1 MNYPIMIDLKGKKIT
16 IIGGGK
22 IAYRKAS
29 NFINFGYDVSA
40 VSIEFIEEFKNIR
53 DKVNFIIDEYN
64 EKYIEDSFIVVAATN
79 NTEINKKIGIFCREK
94 DKLVNVV
101 DNPNLSNFIVPSCL
115 KRGDLI
121 ISVSTCGKSPSLAS
135 KIKRDLEVTYDDS
148 YEEYVN
154 LLGEIRIK
162 ILEKYNDSREK
173 KKLLN
178 EIINL
183 SLEELKK
190 YEI

>member
-64 EKYIEDSFIVVAATN
+64 EKYIEDSFIVVA
-79 NTEINKKIGIFCREK
+79 
-94 DKLVNVV
+94 
-101 DNPNLSNFIVPSCL
+101 
-115 KRGDLI
+115 
-121 ISVSTCGKSPSLAS
+121 
-135 KIKRDLEVTYDDS
+135 
-148 YEEYVN
+148 
-154 LLGEIRIK
+154 
-162 ILEKYNDSREK
+162 
-173 KKLLN
+173 
-178 EIINL
+178 
-183 SLEELKK
+183 
-190 YEI
+190 